1 MLRKR
6 MLITVAAMV
15 ISWGVFAQGTG
26 EELGFSESSQVW
38 TGPDVEFTKADGAD
52 PDLAENQDRITEN
65 LWITRGNS
73 GGQIYNAVSE
83 NIYNK
88 FNSPVNILWALGSTE
103 DDISQLEFTSFRN
116 IPGGPKNI
124 EGKDLVLYIES
135 DDIYLDVQ
143 FTSWSQGKLG
153 GFSYIRSS
161 SGE

>member
-1 MLRKR
+1 MLRKTIVLVFVFS
-6 MLITVAAMV
+6 LIGAV
-15 ISWGVFAQGTG
+15 VFAQGNG
-26 EELGFSESSQVW
+26 ETLEVTDSSEIW
-38 TGPDVEFTKADGAD
+38 RGPEVEFSKADGAD
-52 PDLAENQDRITEN
+52 PGLAENQDRITDS

-88 FNSPVNILWALGSTE
+88 FNSPVNTVWALGTTD

-124 EGKDLVLYIES
+124 EGKDLVLYIVS
-135 DDIYLDVQ
+135 DDIYLDVR

-153 GFSYIRSS
+153 GFSYVRSS
-161 SGE
+161 PGE